1 MRHVQRGINLH
12 GKLWLI
18 GIDGAIFMSFYRFT
32 TAGGTDKHGK
42 CPLYL
47 LFWWQFLVIYVL
59 FGLCN

>member
-47 LFWWQFLVIYVL
+47 LF
-59 FGLCN
+59 